1 MPARP
6 PGAGDT
12 GTEARP
18 EPARPTEAVPAAPGW
33 RGGTDAEA
41 RPVGAPPEPTEA
53 RPAGAGPSFEP
64 GTWARARGELG
75 SPYEFIP
82 HTLPVAV
89 GRGGAATGLP

>member
-1 MPARP
+1 MARPDPARP
-6 PGAGDT
+6 PGAGET

-18 EPARPTEAVPAAPGW
+18 APAAPGW
-33 RGGTDAEA
+33 RGGTGADA
-41 RPVGAPPEPTEA
+41 RPAGVPPPEPTEA
-53 RPAGAGPSFEP
+53 RPEEAAPELPFEP

-89 GRGGAATGLP
+89 GRGGATTGLP